1 MWGWIRA
8 LAITL
13 ALQAS
18 LTPACAAQSLHL
30 APTGTVVSSSFELA
44 GKTIPLPAGEFLLA
58 ATRID
63 EPRIVEGSISA
74 AQPKLVSVF
83 LVQLDGQR
91 LKGAVWASTALEPPT
106 GRTNGVP
113 ARKPCARE
121 NVLFRLDLSQD
132 TSHGEYPQQNC
143 LVVVRR
149 ARSLGAASTGLMKD
163 AAAWLAYHDVVLPVP
178 VLIVAD
184 ITRIERR
191 ELLRVAYAF
200 NPWSYGCDRP
210 SPPFVESIIALGK
223 GLQQHVDDVVTGRR
237 AEQPRLASGI
247 HQCASALAST
257 P

>member
-1 MWGWIRA
+1 MRRWTRA

-13 ALQAS
+13 ALQAG
-18 LTPACAAQSLHL
+18 LTAACAAQSLHL
-30 APTGTVVSSSFELA
+30 APPGTVVSGSFELA
-44 GKTIPLPAGEFLLA
+44 GKVIPLPDGEFLLA

-74 AQPKLVSVF
+74 ARPKLVSVF
-83 LVQLDGQR
+83 LAQLDGER
-91 LKGAVWASTALEPPT
+91 LKSAAWATTALEPPSA
-106 GRTNGVP
+106 RTRWVP
-113 ARKPCARE
+113 AREPCARE

-149 ARSLGAASTGLMKD
+149 ARSLGAASTGLMQD

-184 ITRIERR
+184 LARIERR

-210 SPPFVESIIALGK
+210 SPPFVESVAGWGK
-223 GLQQHVDDVVTGRR
+223 QMQQRLDDVVMGRSTDVMR
-237 AEQPRLASGI
+237 YASGI